1 MSGRRWAYHLS
12 WLRRRGLG
20 TLTILTTIFLV
31 LVRVLGQLFLRRKL
45 VLETVVND
53 EGWLVNVQMG
63 GTLWRAS
70 KSNCVIDQSLIALVL
85 DQVDMLL
92 RKSID
97 VMVVLSSTCR
107 GLGLRSI
114 DSVRVLLGA
123 GGLRSTSSITFAFV
137 LDGVDVA
144 AAVATVIL
152 VLSTTLLIVNKLF
165 VLIEKALLELIVGL
179 GILDVLLGTGS
190 SAVRDNLLELLVGRT
205 VMSHVL
211 PLDSILTRSNE
222 LVWISTTE
230 LRSVLTE
237 LVVNRDA
244 VEGLIVG
251 DLSDWLQVRGHL
263 LSMEVDWA
271 RRRCLLLVL
280 AIDANF
286 IEHRH
291 VVVLLLHAGA
301 VGVLTEVLRLHSTRH
316 RSHIFLGLRDVTFR
330 TNLCIF
336 SIR

>member
-152 VLSTTLLIVNKLF
+152 ILSTTLLIVDKLF
-165 VLIEKALLELIVGL
+165 VLIEEALLELIVGL

-190 SAVRDNLLELLVGRT
+190 SAVRDNLLELLVG
-205 VMSHVL
+205 
-211 PLDSILTRSNE
+211 
-222 LVWISTTE
+222 
-230 LRSVLTE
+230 
-237 LVVNRDA
+237 
-244 VEGLIVG
+244 
-251 DLSDWLQVRGHL
+251 
-263 LSMEVDWA
+263 
-271 RRRCLLLVL
+271 
-280 AIDANF
+280 
-286 IEHRH
+286 
-291 VVVLLLHAGA
+291 
-301 VGVLTEVLRLHSTRH
+301 
-316 RSHIFLGLRDVTFR
+316 
-330 TNLCIF
+330 
-336 SIR
+336 